1 MRRHLAKAALSL
13 KIAAQALISP
23 VAFAACALIVRDGK
37 VLLVRHSYVPGWL
50 LPGGG
55 VARAEAAEHAVL
67 REMKE
72 EIGLTDC
79 APPVL
84 FGLYSRRTGWATNV
98 IALYRLDDAQF
109 TFVPNFEIREIQFA
123 DPLNPP
129 DGTPLSVRT
138 RLKEFAALEPRSPYW

>member
-1 MRRHLAKAALSL
+1 MPRRLDRLALSL
-13 KIAAQALISP
+13 KVATQAILSP

-55 VARAEAAEHAVL
+55 VARAEAAEHAIQ

-72 EIGLTDC
+72 EIGLVRC

-84 FGLYSRRTGWATNV
+84 FGLYSRKTGWATNV
-98 IALYRLDDAQF
+98 IALYRLDDAEF
-109 TFVPNFEIREIQFA
+109 TFAPNFEIREIQFA
-123 DPLNPP
+123 DPLAPP
-129 DGTPLSVRT
+129 EGTPASVRN
-138 RLKEFAALEPRSPYW
+138 RLKEFAGLEPKSPYW